1 MNATP
6 LIGFLGHSSIHPP
19 FDDYLAASGVK
30 KRPKIGRSLDTL
42 IAVGSGLTMSF
53 QIDAEDLGIVPRSE
67 GTFVFY
73 QLEIMLLDKGQENGV
88 YFGPLPYG
96 LLATDSRSEIEGKL
110 KVLKRRL
117 PTNDSYYLDGL
128 VWTVAFAEEKLRF
141 FQIGVPTDGKRK
153 HGLCD

>member
-1 MNATP
+1 
-6 LIGFLGHSSIHPP
+6 
-19 FDDYLAASGVK
+19 
-30 KRPKIGRSLDTL
+30 
-42 IAVGSGLTMSF
+42 MSF